1 MLRHLR
7 FLLSIDDFNSDS
19 EETNDV
25 EEPLITL
32 LEIPWFP
39 LVSNTTTSQ
48 RRRELFGVKKAKWFF
63 NSTQGNR
70 LVIVSATL
78 IHIRCGYCF
87 MFSMLSSINTS
98 VIVTLNS

>member
-1 MLRHLR
+1 MM
-7 FLLSIDDFNSDS
+7 FLCTQNSSDS

-25 EEPLITL
+25 QEPLITL

-48 RRRELFGVKKAKWFF
+48 HRRELFWVKKAKWFF

-70 LVIVSATL
+70 FFKLTRMCTHNLGEKVAVRCLVNWDV
-78 IHIRCGYCF
+78 
-87 MFSMLSSINTS
+87 
-98 VIVTLNS
+98 